1 MLKLELPGSECYNET
16 DNEFL
21 YIPGQTLM
29 LEHSLLSVSKWESK
43 WHRSFL
49 NDGPKTWEETVDYI
63 RCMTVN
69 KNIDSNA
76 YNLLRPEHVKK
87 VTDYINEPMT
97 ATTVKNRRG
106 QRLSK
111 EIVTSEVIYYWM
123 TANGIPFECEKWHLN
138 RLLML
143 IRVCSEKNGPGQKM
157 SQRENMQ
164 QMHALNAAR
173 KAKMHTR
180 G

>member
-1 MLKLELPGSECYNET
+1 MYKLVVPDKDCFNEAT
-16 DNEFL
+16 NEFVHVKGGSL
-21 YIPGQTLM
+21 K
-29 LEHSLLSVSKWESK
+29 LEHSLLSISRWESK

-49 NDGPKTWEETVDYI
+49 NSGPKNTLELVDYI
-63 RCMTVN
+63 RCMSVN
-69 KNIDSNA
+69 VPPESDIFNA
-76 YNLLRPEHVKK
+76 ITYKQIKEVQ
-87 VTDYINEPMT
+87 DYISDPMT
-97 ATTVKNRRG
+97 ATTISNKRG
-106 QRLSK
+106 SRPSK
-111 EIVTSEVIYYWM
+111 GIITSEIIYYWM
-123 TANGIPFECEKWHLN
+123 TEYGIPFECEKWNLN

-143 IRVCSEKNGPGQKM
+143 IRVCAEKNAPGKKM